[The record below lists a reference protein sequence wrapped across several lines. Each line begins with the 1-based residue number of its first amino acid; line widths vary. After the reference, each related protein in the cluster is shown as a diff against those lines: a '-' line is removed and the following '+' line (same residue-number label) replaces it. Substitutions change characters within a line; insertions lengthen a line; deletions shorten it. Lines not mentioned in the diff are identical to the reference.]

1 MGFSPLEMSTTS
13 VPPFLLQLGR
23 NEKLQSR
30 KESLRNVV
38 KECRAV
44 ETERDAEEMSEQLL
58 GIII

>member
-1 MGFSPLEMSTTS
+1 MSTTS

-44 ETERDAEEMSEQLL
+44 ETERDAEEMSELL
-58 GIII
+58 IGIII